1 MVSFFVLFSVCI
13 IFRYAQYMMRFGKKK
28 SKNCVFA
35 FFCTHLSLSLDKIG
49 CSSAKKNLKTAF
61 LLFSA
66 LTFHYL
72 CSKKEMPSENKPGP
86 IGVFDSGYGGLT
98 ILSDIKKTLPDYDYI
113 YLGDNARAP
122 YGSRSFEVVYQFTLQ
137 AVKYLFEQGCS
148 LVILACN
155 TASAKALRSIQQKDL
170 PNIDPTKRVLGVIR
184 PTVEK
189 LGELTTTGNIGILG
203 TAGTIQSESYPME
216 IKKMYPDFKS
226 FGQAC
231 PMWVPLVE
239 YKEAESDGADF
250 FVKKYIDALFAQS
263 KAIDTV
269 ILGCT
274 HYPILYDKIMKYM
287 PKNIS
292 VIKQGSIVA
301 ESLKDYL
308 FRHPEMEV
316 RCSKG
321 GNCKYLTTEMADK
334 FSTMASLFLD
344 ERIKAKQ
351 ISLI

>member
-1 MVSFFVLFSVCI
+1 MHGIGTRLFRAFFHIRSFRSAQERMLLYRQKMVSFFVLFSVCI
-13 IFRYAQYMMRFGKKK
+13 IFRYAQFMMRLGIAKL
-28 SKNCVFA
+28 KNCVFVCL
-35 FFCTHLSLSLDKIG
+35 CTHLSLSLDKIG

-170 PNIDPTKRVLGVIR
+170 PNIDPTKRV
-184 PTVEK
+184 
-189 LGELTTTGNIGILG
+189 
-203 TAGTIQSESYPME
+203 
-216 IKKMYPDFKS
+216 
-226 FGQAC
+226 
-231 PMWVPLVE
+231 
-239 YKEAESDGADF
+239 
-250 FVKKYIDALFAQS
+250 
-263 KAIDTV
+263 
-269 ILGCT
+269 
-274 HYPILYDKIMKYM
+274 
-287 PKNIS
+287 
-292 VIKQGSIVA
+292 
-301 ESLKDYL
+301 
-308 FRHPEMEV
+308 
-316 RCSKG
+316 
-321 GNCKYLTTEMADK
+321 
-334 FSTMASLFLD
+334 
-344 ERIKAKQ
+344 
-351 ISLI
+351 

>member
-1 MVSFFVLFSVCI
+1 M
-13 IFRYAQYMMRFGKKK
+13 
-28 SKNCVFA
+28 
-35 FFCTHLSLSLDKIG
+35 
-49 CSSAKKNLKTAF
+49 
-61 LLFSA
+61 
-66 LTFHYL
+66 
-72 CSKKEMPSENKPGP
+72 
-86 IGVFDSGYGGLT
+86 
-98 ILSDIKKTLPDYDYI
+98 SDIKKTLPDYDYI

-274 HYPILYDKIMKYM
+274 HYPILYDKIMKFM

-316 RCSKG
+316 RCSKAETANTLQQKWQTNSAQWLPFFLMKG
-321 GNCKYLTTEMADK
+321 SKQNKYL
-334 FSTMASLFLD
+334 LF
-344 ERIKAKQ
+344 KH
-351 ISLI
+351 S